1 MRPYVIPFA
10 VGITVGLLFSFLAT
24 ALPNSWVLEKAGFSA
39 WKIPHFFQEGA
50 GAISNPCEGLTDLAV
65 LLRYAA
71 FMLENG
77 YWFLAIPTLITCG
90 YTKLRLLSVGSEKWE
105 PMFNAFHLLIRFF
118 AGAALFFSLFA
129 AWFYTGNAIEQFT
142 MMVSLVFVAFS
153 IFWSV
158 LSIPIVVAL
167 AINLAPMFKYLWT
180 RRSEIPLK
188 LARISVLSKIL

>member
-24 ALPNSWVLEKAGFSA
+24 ALPNSWVLEKAGFGA

-50 GAISNPCEGLTDLAV
+50 GAGSNPCEGLTDLAV

-105 PMFNAFHLLIRFF
+105 PMFNSFHLLIRFF
-118 AGAALFFSLFA
+118 VGAALFFSLFA

-142 MMVSLVFVAFS
+142 MMVTLVFVALS
-153 IFWSV
+153 VFWSV
-158 LSIPIVVAL
+158 LSLPVVVAL
-167 AINLAPMFKYLWT
+167 AINLTPMVTDFWT

-188 LARISVLSKIL
+188 LARISILSKIL